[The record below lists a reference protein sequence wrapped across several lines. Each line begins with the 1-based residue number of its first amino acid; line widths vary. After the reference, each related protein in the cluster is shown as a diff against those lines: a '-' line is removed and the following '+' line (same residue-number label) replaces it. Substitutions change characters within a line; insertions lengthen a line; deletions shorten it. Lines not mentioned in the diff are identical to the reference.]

1 MLDTYQESLIS
12 AAKRLQLLNDFIVKH
27 LDKNIFNPKLKDNKT
42 FYKGMPID
50 MSRIDKIVINGCGGT
65 GGWFIPKL
73 IKILNDA
80 KLKGKLA
87 QNLTVYLIDGGIV
100 ESKNIIRQNFINRDI
115 GKNKAFVMYSRYSPL
130 LVDGI
135 DMVYVDKYISTKNII
150 DTLDPSVA
158 ANFVDTSS
166 LGCFKPSSNI
176 HSLFAFNFVDNAVS
190 RKIIH
195 NALSKFVNN
204 THSVSHCL
212 DVGNNLYSGQ
222 AVYSR
227 YSAFGVFASSNYYYN
242 YPEELNDHEFIKL
255 DNCADADLAQNNP
268 EQLFMANDMAA
279 TISANILA
287 SIVSD
292 EVIYYGLV
300 KFTTG
305 SNASITNCLPQIFSV
320 GATINNLSKCYVPNS
335 FPCIVNGKCN
345 DLEVLISSIVY
356 YLSRNNSTYMSN
368 SILTGMFSLLID
380 SMDSFNELAG
390 ILDNAQNP
398 YFKNSNI
405 YFDIKKYID
414 ADALDLKEKLSGS
427 IPEKVATEELIAA

>member
-1 MLDTYQESLIS
+1 MLDETQQFYIN
-12 AAKRLQLLNDFIVKH
+12 AAQRLQRLNDLVVRR
-27 LDKNIFNPKLKDNKT
+27 LDENVFNAKFNEENTDISHGHSVFTK
-42 FYKGMPID
+42 Y
-50 MSRIDKIVINGCGGT
+50 IDKIIINGCGGT

-73 IKILNDA
+73 VKILNDA
-80 KLKGKLA
+80 KSKGKLSD
-87 QNLTVYLIDGGIV
+87 NLTVYLIDGGTV

-115 GKNKAFVMYSRYSPL
+115 GKNKAYVMCARYAPL
-130 LVDGI
+130 LSAGI
-135 DMVYVDKYISTKNII
+135 NMVYVDKYLAHKDMINILSPDVAKGFI
-150 DTLDPSVA
+150 DPLAVDCFQCLDTRGVSP
-158 ANFVDTSS
+158 
-166 LGCFKPSSNI
+166 GI
-176 HSLFAFNFVDNAVS
+176 FAFNFVDNAVS
-190 RKIIH
+190 RKVIH
-195 NALSKFVNN
+195 YAISKA
-204 THSVSHCL
+204 SRKAHCL
-212 DVGNNLYSGQ
+212 DVGNNLYNGQ
-222 AVYSR
+222 AVYS
-227 YSAFGVFASSNYYYN
+227 YYGMNDFASSNYYYN

-320 GATINNLSKCYVPNS
+320 GATINNYLSKCYIPNS

-390 ILDNAQNP
+390 ILDNARNP